1 MFACFSVE
9 FNVIIFVL
17 FLSSRLLLG
26 VMPFVCDLCMCVS
39 CGLCIVVYV
48 VFDVCIRAPI

>member
-17 FLSSRLLLG
+17 FLSSQLLLG